1 MTKQQT
7 IELLGQQLPGFY
19 SVEQVITLINDIED
33 NGSFELSDKLIS
45 DLSSDIS
52 EALQGEGTNIVDDY
66 DLTMNYKEVELDSI
80 DFSTNKIR
88 SIIEDVL
95 SNFTEQF
102 KK

>member
-7 IELLGQQLPGFY
+7 IELLRQQLPGFY